1 MLTPSGH
8 GHKTVLWTYRMD
20 PNLTTLQCMARH
32 TCTIISPC
40 LHSTHGPTHLQRPPQ
55 HCDTSAQ
62 LHGHVTT
69 LQVSCTPF
77 HRPLHPQLHTSS
89 SHMAQSCIQ
98 SPNTLPAHHSCT
110 HAQLPTPSLHSTHNS
125 THVHGPPHPPC
136 TPDTAEHT
144 CTAPHTFLH
153 STHS

>member
-1 MLTPSGH
+1 VLTPSGH

-77 HRPLHPQLHTSS
+77 HRPLHPQLHTLTAAHIITHGTELHTVTKHPPCTPQLHTCTTSY
-89 SHMAQSCIQ
+89 
-98 SPNTLPAHHSCT
+98 TLPALHTQQHT
-110 HAQLPTPSLHSTHNS
+110 RARPPTPSLHSR
-125 THVHGPPHPPC
+125 
-136 TPDTAEHT
+136 
-144 CTAPHTFLH
+144 H
-153 STHS
+153 S

>member
-1 MLTPSGH
+1 VLTPSGH

-77 HRPLHPQLHTSS
+77 HRPLHPQLTPSGHGHKLFCGRTEWIPILQPCNAWPGTLVQS
-89 SHMAQSCIQ
+89 SHRAY
-98 SPNTLPAHHSCT
+98 
-110 HAQLPTPSLHSTHNS
+110 TPH
-125 THVHGPPHPPC
+125 
-136 TPDTAEHT
+136 
-144 CTAPHTFLH
+144 TAPHTCRGPHNTVTPLH
-153 STHS
+153 SCTDMLPLCK